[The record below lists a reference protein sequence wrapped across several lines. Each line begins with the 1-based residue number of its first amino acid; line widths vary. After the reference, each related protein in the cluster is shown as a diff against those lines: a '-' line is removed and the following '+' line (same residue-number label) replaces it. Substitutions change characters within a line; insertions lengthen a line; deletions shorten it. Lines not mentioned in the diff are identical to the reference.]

1 MDQKLHNL
9 LQNGADPH
17 RIISCPI
24 CSLHFIN
31 MAQYEAHVRSSKH
44 NSKARK
50 LNGEANFFCNICNR
64 SKPSGPLPGKKHGKR
79 VGVEDEQAENVDGDD
94 VDSDN
99 NADDDDASFEWRL
112 VKVPKLVHAAGHA
125 RTSRN

>member
-9 LQNGADPH
+9 LQNGADPR

-44 NSKARK
+44 NSKARQ
-50 LNGEANFFCNICNR
+50 LNGEANFFCNIC
-64 SKPSGPLPGKKHGKR
+64 KAK
-79 VGVEDEQAENVDGDD
+79 NVDGDD
-94 VDSDN
+94 ADSDN

-125 RTSRN
+125 RISRN